1 MVRQV
6 AIAGCLRFRQLK
18 TLRMDGVITIS
29 DPRAIGLIVGVVL
42 FLAIPRLLPR
52 VLVGFRHF
60 LSPSALAD
68 RCRAEPDLLLLDV
81 RSPGEFYGPAGRVP
95 GALNVPLSKL
105 TEVLRNADAP
115 LNDPKRA
122 VIAICQSD
130 LRAGQAVLKLRKA
143 GYTQV
148 WVLSGGINA
157 WIEEH
162 RPVDQSPP
170 GPRGP

>member
-1 MVRQV
+1 
-6 AIAGCLRFRQLK
+6 
-18 TLRMDGVITIS
+18 MDGVITIS
-29 DPRAIGLIVGVVL
+29 DPRAIGLIAGVVL

-52 VLVGFRHF
+52 VLVGFRYF
-60 LSPSALAD
+60 LSPSQLAE
-68 RCRAEPDLLLLDV
+68 RCRAEPDVLLLDV
-81 RSPGEFYGPAGRVP
+81 RSPGEFYGPDGHLP
-95 GALNVPLSKL
+95 GAWNVPLPSL
-105 TEVLRNADAP
+105 TEALQNAHAP
-115 LNDPKRA
+115 LNDPGRA

-162 RPVDQSPP
+162 RPMDQSPP
-170 GPRGP
+170 GPHGT